1 MVYIGKTVEKDM
13 YFGAKPELL
22 KRAREMRKNPTDSEK
37 KLWKELQKFRT
48 KGFIFRR
55 QHPIDIFIADF
66 YCHKL
71 RLIIEADGE
80 IHDNEESQEYDEG
93 RSAELE
99 KYDIKVL
106 RFKNSE
112 VLNNINKVTTTITTL
127 ISEISSPSLPGEG
140 DMRG

>member
-112 VLNNINKVTTTITTL
+112 VLNNMNKVTTTITTL